1 MSPNTSSPGAICF
14 HQGYSSP
21 KVVPEEE
28 DSDVAPVR
36 QGHLGRDNSSQN
48 LVGAGGR
55 SSRLFVARAVHELVV
70 MVVAM
75 KVVMMVVV
83 MVMTVVS
90 SHAGLPKLGGAPP
103 SAPLLHSE
111 AIPGQQF

>member
-36 QGHLGRDNSSQN
+36 QGHLGRDKSMFDGQFLHAVVNSGVYWNRMTQGQGQWI
-48 LVGAGGR
+48 LVDLLSSFCER
-55 SSRLFVARAVHELVV
+55 SLGSREL
-70 MVVAM
+70 
-75 KVVMMVVV
+75 
-83 MVMTVVS
+83 S
-90 SHAGLPKLGGAPP
+90 
-103 SAPLLHSE
+103 
-111 AIPGQQF
+111 

>member
-1 MSPNTSSPGAICF
+1 MGVKDGCLIGGAHRRLRPIRCY
-14 HQGYSSP
+14 YSTFI
-21 KVVPEEE
+21 
-28 DSDVAPVR
+28 
-36 QGHLGRDNSSQN
+36 HLGIFEVHFDCAGSQN